1 MDGSVYGSRRST
13 KSMTLVIPDTGGYGG
28 VFRWGD
34 STLQYSTVHIL
45 LSKHWNH
52 ARERGDMC
60 GKLKELEP
68 TGPPDRTYKVNI

>member
-1 MDGSVYGSRRST
+1 MRRHS
-13 KSMTLVIPDTGGYGG
+13 Y
-28 VFRWGD
+28 F
-34 STLQYSTVHIL
+34 IL
-45 LSKHWNH
+45 LSKLWNY